1 MDVNLIV
8 AYDINNLGIGKDG
21 QIPWKN
27 KTDMKWFKDVTIG
40 NGNNAVVMGRKTW
53 ESLGKKPLKDRLN
66 IIVSKSIS

>member
-1 MDVNLIV
+1 
-8 AYDINNLGIGKDG
+8 
-21 QIPWKN
+21 
-27 KTDMKWFKDVTIG
+27 MKWFKDVTIG

>member
-27 KTDMKWFKDVTIG
+27 KTDM
-40 NGNNAVVMGRKTW
+40 
-53 ESLGKKPLKDRLN
+53 
-66 IIVSKSIS
+66 